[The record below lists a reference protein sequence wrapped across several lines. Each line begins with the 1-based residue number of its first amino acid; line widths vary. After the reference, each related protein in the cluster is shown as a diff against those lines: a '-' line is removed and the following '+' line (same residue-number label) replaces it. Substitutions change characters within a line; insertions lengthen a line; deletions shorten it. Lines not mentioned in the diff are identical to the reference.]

1 MKRFLASAVM
11 VFFSAAHAALACP
24 ACKDSFTKNS
34 ANAGVGELYSWSVL
48 FMLAVP
54 LTLVVGFGVVIAKRL
69 RNASQV
75 VE

>member
-1 MKRFLASAVM
+1 MKRSLGSVLVMLVMAVQ
-11 VFFSAAHAALACP
+11 AAMACP

-34 ANAGVGELYSWSVL
+34 ANASVGELYSWSVL